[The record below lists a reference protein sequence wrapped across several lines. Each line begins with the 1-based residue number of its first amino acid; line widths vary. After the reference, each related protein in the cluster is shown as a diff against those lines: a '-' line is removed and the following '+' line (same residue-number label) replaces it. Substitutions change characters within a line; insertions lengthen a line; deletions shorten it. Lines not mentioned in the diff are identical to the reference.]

1 MCTGETRPIALEL
14 KLQPQGE
21 NCALSAPINLIRIPD
36 MKAGGDRH
44 FFTLCCL
51 LSSSTGKGRKVAE
64 YATLPKH
71 LKL

>member
-36 MKAGGDRH
+36 MKARGIDISSRYAVCCPRALGKEGRWLNML
-44 FFTLCCL
+44 LCQN
-51 LSSSTGKGRKVAE
+51 T
-64 YATLPKH
+64 
-71 LKL
+71 